1 MRTTTL
7 SWTAPTGWIPPLD
20 ACGLGDD
27 VDLIL
32 CFGSTAL
39 MEAPDGP
46 AADLRR
52 RFGHA
57 VVAGCSTAGEIFG
70 PFVRDDSLAVLA
82 VRFQSARVRAEVI
95 DVPTPSESYAA
106 AAQLGRRLAAPDLR
120 HVLVFSDGLGVNGT
134 ALTHGFRETLP
145 PGVTLTGGL
154 AGDGDRFRRTIVALG
169 ATVGPRRVV
178 ALGLY
183 GNSLRVSHG
192 SAGGWSA
199 FGPRR
204 LVTRSAGNV
213 LHTLDGQSALALYKR
228 YLGDLAAG
236 LPATGLRFPLCL
248 LPHRDADA
256 DAGLVRTILA
266 VDEAAGSLTFA
277 GDIPEGA
284 YVRLM
289 RASGDD
295 LVGGAGD
302 AARHAAGRPGEPATA
317 FALMVSCVGRKLVM
331 GQRIEDEIEAART
344 GLGPIPSL
352 GFYSY
357 GELCPG
363 GAQPGCDLH
372 NQTMTL
378 TVIGEE
384 T

>member
-1 MRTTTL
+1 MRITPL
-7 SWTAPTGWIPPLD
+7 SWTAPTGWDPPLD
-20 ACGLGDD
+20 ACGRGGD

-32 CFGSTAL
+32 YFGSTAL

-70 PFVRDDSLAVLA
+70 PVVRDDSLAVLA
-82 VRFQSARVRAEVI
+82 VRFHSALVRAEVI
-95 DVPTPSESYAA
+95 DVAAPSESYAA

-169 ATVGPRRVV
+169 ATVAPRRVV

-256 DAGLVRTILA
+256 GLVRTILA

-302 AARHAAGRPGEPATA
+302 AARHAAGRSRTASSPAKSFRSSSKRST
-317 FALMVSCVGRKLVM
+317 MCKL
-331 GQRIEDEIEAART
+331 
-344 GLGPIPSL
+344 
-352 GFYSY
+352 
-357 GELCPG
+357 
-363 GAQPGCDLH
+363 
-372 NQTMTL
+372 
-378 TVIGEE
+378 
-384 T
+384 